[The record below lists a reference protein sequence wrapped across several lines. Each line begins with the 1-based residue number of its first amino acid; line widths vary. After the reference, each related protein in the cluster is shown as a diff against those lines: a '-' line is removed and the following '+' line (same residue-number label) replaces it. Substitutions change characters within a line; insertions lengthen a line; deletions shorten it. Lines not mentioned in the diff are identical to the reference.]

1 MITLLATAALL
12 SCAEAKSFINRIPP
26 VSFSNREYIEL
37 IHVIQ
42 QASPA
47 LCFSE
52 ENSTPIQY
60 QRLTL
65 VSKTSTT
72 YYHRPIEHRSKCTK
86 CNKPNRDRHWRP
98 VAYYGAPRCS
108 CLSEL
113 QWMPKGYC
121 WDVQIYPTP

>member
-26 VSFSNREYIEL
+26 ISFSNREYIEL

-52 ENSTPIQY
+52 ENSNPIQY

-65 VSKTSTT
+65 DSKTPFT
-72 YYHRPIEHRSKCTK
+72 YNHRLIEHRSKCTK
-86 CNKPNRDRHWRP
+86 CSKPNRARHWRP
-98 VAYYGAPRCS
+98 FTYHGQPRCS
-108 CLSEL
+108 CLSEF
-113 QWMPKGYC
+113 QWMSRERC
-121 WDVQIYPTP
+121 WGIQIYPTP

>member
-26 VSFSNREYIEL
+26 LSFSNREYIEL

-42 QASPA
+42 QGSPA
-47 LCFSE
+47 SCFSE

-65 VSKTSTT
+65 VSKTPTT
-72 YYHRPIEHRSKCTK
+72 YNHRPIEHRSKCTK
-86 CNKPNRDRHWRP
+86 CSKPNRARYWRP
-98 VAYYGAPRCS
+98 FAYYGEPRCTCS
-108 CLSEL
+108 
-113 QWMPKGYC
+113 PKFRCVPRGLN
-121 WDVQIYPTP
+121 WDVHIYPTP

>member
-65 VSKTSTT
+65 VSKTPTT

-86 CNKPNRDRHWRP
+86 CSEPNRDWNWRP
-98 VAYYGAPRCS
+98 FAYYGAPRCS
-108 CLSEL
+108 CL
-113 QWMPKGYC
+113 PKFRCVPRGRN
-121 WDVQIYPTP
+121 WDVHIYPTP